1 MERGIL
7 EGNELLAALPG
18 EELES
23 LGSHLEV
30 VSLRFKEILFE
41 QDVTIQ
47 HVYFPIRASVN
58 RAHGRRD
65 GRPSQR

>member
-7 EGNELLAALPG
+7 KGNELLAALPG

-23 LGSHLEV
+23 LGSYLEV

-41 QDVTIQ
+41 QDVPIE
-47 HVYFPIRASVN
+47 HVYFPISVQF
-58 RAHGRRD
+58 
-65 GRPSQR
+65 P